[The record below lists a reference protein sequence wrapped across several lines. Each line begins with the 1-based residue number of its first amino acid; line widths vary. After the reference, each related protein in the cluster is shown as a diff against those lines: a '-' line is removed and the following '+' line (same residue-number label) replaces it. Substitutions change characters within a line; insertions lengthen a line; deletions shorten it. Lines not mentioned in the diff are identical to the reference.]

1 MKQRKSN
8 PLTQIFLITNYFFNH
23 SRDNLYFLV
32 DTSDSSQ
39 LKPTFLLTL
48 HDKIKIFYI
57 FYPPQIWQ
65 IENFFVTLCT
75 IFRLANVCLNLK

>member
-39 LKPTFLLTL
+39 LKPSFLPTL
-48 HDKIKIFYI
+48 YDKIKIFYI
-57 FYPPQIWQ
+57 FYPPPK
-65 IENFFVTLCT
+65 FAYAKYFS
-75 IFRLANVCLNLK
+75 